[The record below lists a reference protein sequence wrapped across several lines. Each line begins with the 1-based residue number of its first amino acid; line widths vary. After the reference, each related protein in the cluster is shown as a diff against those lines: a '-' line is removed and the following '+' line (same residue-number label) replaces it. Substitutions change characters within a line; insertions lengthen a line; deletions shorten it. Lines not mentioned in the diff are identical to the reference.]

1 MFRWNAEKKAVS
13 RLPAITR
20 SHPGGGR
27 SRRGEAIIAASL
39 LMTLS
44 ACGADEPQGTAN
56 AAPEVVVLKVK
67 SEAVSLATA
76 LPGRTNPYLVAEVR
90 PQVGGILLR
99 RLFEEGSNV
108 RAGQPLYQIN
118 PAPFRATLAS
128 AQATLTSS
136 QLLSKRYDRLI
147 KSEAISQQ
155 ERDDAR
161 AKYLAAKAAV
171 DAARIDLEFT
181 RITAPI
187 SGRIGRSTFTQGALV
202 TGNQAQPLATVQQLD
217 PIFVDIVQPSTA
229 LLKLRGDLASGRLV
243 RSGDN
248 QAKVSL
254 KLENGKVYDHLG
266 TLKFSEVSVDTG
278 TGAVTLRAI
287 FPNPDGILLPGMFV
301 HAELQQGVRQGAL
314 LVPQRGIARDAA
326 GQASALVVGSDNKAQ
341 QRKITVEQSIGSR
354 SLVSSGL
361 RPGDRVIVDGG
372 QNVKPGAPVK
382 VVKTLS

>member
-1 MFRWNAEKKAVS
+1 
-13 RLPAITR
+13 
-20 SHPGGGR
+20 
-27 SRRGEAIIAASL
+27 
-39 LMTLS
+39 
-44 ACGADEPQGTAN
+44 
-56 AAPEVVVLKVK
+56 
-67 SEAVSLATA
+67 
-76 LPGRTNPYLVAEVR
+76 
-90 PQVGGILLR
+90 
-99 RLFEEGSNV
+99 
-108 RAGQPLYQIN
+108 
-118 PAPFRATLAS
+118 
-128 AQATLTSS
+128 
-136 QLLSKRYDRLI
+136 LSKRYDRLI

>member
-1 MFRWNAEKKAVS
+1 
-13 RLPAITR
+13 
-20 SHPGGGR
+20 
-27 SRRGEAIIAASL
+27 
-39 LMTLS
+39 MTLS